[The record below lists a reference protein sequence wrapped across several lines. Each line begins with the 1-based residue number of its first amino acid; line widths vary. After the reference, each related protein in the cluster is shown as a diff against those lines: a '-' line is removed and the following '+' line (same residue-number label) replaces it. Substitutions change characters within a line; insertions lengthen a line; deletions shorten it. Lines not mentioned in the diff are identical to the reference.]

1 LSDIDRS
8 KQAEA
13 LLANP
18 LYIEAI
24 KVIEASMFVEFES
37 TSLSTPE
44 LRHEL
49 WQRMQL
55 MKQFKGRFEQIVK
68 QGDKART
75 TLQMLLNK
83 GRQITGLR

>member
-1 LSDIDRS
+1 M
-8 KQAEA
+8 
-13 LLANP
+13 
-18 LYIEAI
+18 Y
-24 KVIEASMFVEFES
+24 VEFEDS
-37 TSLSTPE
+37 KLDDLE

>member
-1 LSDIDRS
+1 M
-8 KQAEA
+8 
-13 LLANP
+13 
-18 LYIEAI
+18 YIEAI
-24 KVIEASMFVEFES
+24 GVIEATMYVEFADS
-37 TSLSTPE
+37 KLDSPE

-55 MKQFKGRFEQIVK
+55 VKQFKGRFEQIVR

-75 TLQMLLNK
+75 TLEMLINK